1 MAGAGR
7 ASSPDGL
14 AADAKKREST
24 APTGI
29 PGGIAIPH
37 CRSSHVLAPSLGFAR
52 LAEPVDFGA
61 ADGQA
66 ADLIFM
72 IAAPLIHQQSIEID
86 LPDSSAEVLDMP
98 EDAGNDLMPLVLTV
112 DAQGNYYLNRNDSSR
127 VLQPEEIVDIVNQE
141 MTAHPDLPVLV
152 QGDATA
158 NYNQVIDGIVLLQQ
172 AGAPKVGLVTEQP
185 PEETGTAEAKP

>member
-1 MAGAGR
+1 MIRRRRHILKAEMNVV
-7 ASSPDGL
+7 PYIDVML
-14 AADAKKREST
+14 
-24 APTGI
+24 
-29 PGGIAIPH
+29 
-37 CRSSHVLAPSLGFAR
+37 VLL
-52 LAEPVDFGA
+52 V
-61 ADGQA
+61 
-66 ADLIFM
+66 IFM

-127 VLQPEEIVDIVNQE
+127 VLQPEEIADIVNQE

>member
-1 MAGAGR
+1 MIRRRRHKLKAEMNVV
-7 ASSPDGL
+7 PYIDVML
-14 AADAKKREST
+14 
-24 APTGI
+24 
-29 PGGIAIPH
+29 
-37 CRSSHVLAPSLGFAR
+37 VLL
-52 LAEPVDFGA
+52 V
-61 ADGQA
+61 
-66 ADLIFM
+66 IFM

-98 EDAGNDLMPLVLTV
+98 EDA
-112 DAQGNYYLNRNDSSR
+112 GNYYLNRNDSSR

>member
-1 MAGAGR
+1 
-7 ASSPDGL
+7 
-14 AADAKKREST
+14 
-24 APTGI
+24 
-29 PGGIAIPH
+29 
-37 CRSSHVLAPSLGFAR
+37 
-52 LAEPVDFGA
+52 
-61 ADGQA
+61 
-66 ADLIFM
+66 
-72 IAAPLIHQQSIEID
+72 
-86 LPDSSAEVLDMP
+86 MP